1 METNTL
7 ILLSFKMLDLKL
19 QLGLF
24 SLCLWWSGV
33 FSTDYRAVAVGGHY
47 PPPSSLLP
55 MWWQALKKSFTQL
68 EAQGPQTSEACARP
82 PWHEPHRCVQY
93 CLFTSLPP
101 IPSLF
106 PSFLA
111 LPLFFSPAAL
121 WHALSRSVRVFSS
134 SFEVWFHSGQTQ
146 LIKGV
151 ENMADIFFVHFN
163 GSFFF
168 FPFNTCMRDA
178 NIYWYLYASLLL
190 GLIKW
195 AY

>member
-7 ILLSFKMLDLKL
+7 ILLSFKMLDLML
-19 QLGLF
+19 QLGLSV
-24 SLCLWWSGV
+24 SLFGGV

-101 IPSLF
+101 IPSLV

-111 LPLFFSPAAL
+111 LRLFFSPAAL

-151 ENMADIFFVHFN
+151 GNMADIFFVHF
-163 GSFFF
+163 SRSF
-168 FPFNTCMRDA
+168 FPFNACKKDA
-178 NIYWYLYASLLL
+178 NIYASLLL

-195 AY
+195 VY